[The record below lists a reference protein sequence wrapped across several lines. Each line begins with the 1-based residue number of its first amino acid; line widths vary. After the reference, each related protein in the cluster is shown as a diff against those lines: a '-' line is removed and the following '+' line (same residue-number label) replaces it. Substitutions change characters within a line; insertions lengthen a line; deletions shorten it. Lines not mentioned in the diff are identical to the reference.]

1 MAQSLGR
8 KLRRGKAIAYR
19 NGNGQID
26 FWILTK
32 HWRWICNFNNTAWEN
47 KIEPSE
53 LEVANLKPIVKR
65 KGL

>member
-8 KLRRGKAIAYR
+8 KLRRGKAFAYR

-26 FWILTK
+26 FWVLTK
-32 HWRWICNFNNTAWEN
+32 HWRWICNFNNTAWKN

-53 LEVANLKPIVKR
+53 LEVR
-65 KGL
+65 